1 MRDMRIGAMAA
12 EGTGDPPVP
21 GMDGPPG
28 LDEIVENVRRFEALG
43 LDTAWIANIEID
55 AVTASAVAGA
65 ATSRIEIATGV
76 TPTPMRH
83 PFALAQQA
91 ATAQASC
98 GGRFTLGIG
107 LCHQGMVENLM
118 GLSYARPARQM
129 KEYLEIVGPML
140 RGEPMNYQGEIYTTR
155 WRGLSHA
162 PPTEIIVA
170 AMGPIMLGH
179 AGRLA
184 RGTFVW
190 ATGPNTLADYVIP
203 TIKAAA
209 QDAGRPEPRV
219 AAGFPISVTDDATTG
234 HEAAARTFA
243 HYKDIPSY
251 RGMLD
256 REGRPGVEDLA
267 VTGDESAVATQLERI
282 RDTGVTDLVAFVY
295 DTDESSRA
303 RTEALLGELAGR
315 GRASSTAM

>member
-1 MRDMRIGAMAA
+1 MQGMKIGAMAA

-21 GMDGPPG
+21 GMSGPPG
-28 LDEIVENVRRFEALG
+28 LDEITENAQRFEALG

-55 AVTASAVAGA
+55 AVTASAVVGT

-91 ATAQASC
+91 ATAQAAC
-98 GGRFTLGIG
+98 DGRFTLGIG

-129 KEYLEIVGPML
+129 REYLEIAGPML
-140 RGEPMNYQGEIYTTR
+140 RGEGTNYEGEIYTTR

-190 ATGPNTLADYVIP
+190 ATGLNTLADYVVP
-203 TIKAAA
+203 TINAAA
-209 QDAGRPEPRV
+209 EAAGRPMPRV
-219 AAGFPISVTDDATTG
+219 AAGFPISVTDDAQAG
-234 HEAAARTFA
+234 YEAAARTFA

-256 REGRPGVEDLA
+256 REGKPGVEDLA
-267 VTGDESAVATQLERI
+267 ITGNEAAVAAQLERI
-282 RDTGVTDLVAFVY
+282 RDTGTTDFVAFIY
-295 DTDESSRA
+295 DTDDQSRA
-303 RTEALLGELAGR
+303 RTEALLGELSGD
-315 GRASSTAM
+315 S

>member
-1 MRDMRIGAMAA
+1 MRGMRIGAMAA

-21 GMDGPPG
+21 GMSGPPG
-28 LDEIVENVRRFEALG
+28 LDEIVENVQRFEALG

-55 AVTASAVAGA
+55 AVTASAVAGT

-91 ATAQASC
+91 ATAQAAC
-98 GGRFTLGIG
+98 GGRFTLGVG
-107 LCHQGMVENLM
+107 LCHRGMVENLM

-129 KEYLEIVGPML
+129 KEYLEITGPML
-140 RGEPMNYQGEIYTTR
+140 QGQAMSYQGDVYTTR

-162 PPTEIIVA
+162 PTTEIIVA

-190 ATGPNTLADYVIP
+190 ATGPNTLADYVVP
-203 TIKAAA
+203 TIGAAA
-209 QDAGRPEPRV
+209 NEAGRPEPRV
-219 AAGFPISVTDDATTG
+219 AAGFPISVTDNAEAG
-234 HEAAARTFA
+234 YEAAARTFA

-256 REGRPGVEDLA
+256 REGKPGVEDLA
-267 VTGDESAVATQLERI
+267 ITGDEAAVSAQLEVV
-282 RDTGVTDLVAFVY
+282 RDAGVTDLVAFVY
-295 DTDESSRA
+295 DTDERSRS
-303 RTEALLGELAGR
+303 RTEALLGALSGE
-315 GRASSTAM
+315 S

>member
-1 MRDMRIGAMAA
+1 MRGMRIGAMAA

-21 GMDGPPG
+21 GMSGPPS
-28 LDEIVENVRRFEALG
+28 LDEIVDNVQRFETLG

-55 AVTASAVAGA
+55 AVTASAVVGT

-91 ATAQASC
+91 VTAQAAC

-118 GLSYARPARQM
+118 GLSYSRPARQM
-129 KEYLEIVGPML
+129 KEYLEIAGPML
-140 RGEPMNYQGEIYTTR
+140 RGEGMNYEGEIYTTR

-190 ATGPNTLADYVIP
+190 ATGLNTLADYVVP
-203 TIKAAA
+203 TITAAA
-209 QDAGRPEPRV
+209 ETAGRPMPRV
-219 AAGFPISVTDDATTG
+219 AAGFPISVTDDAQAG
-234 HEAAARTFA
+234 YEAAARTFA

-256 REGRPGVEDLA
+256 REGKPGVEDLA
-267 VTGDESAVATQLERI
+267 ITGNEAAVATQLERI
-282 RDTGVTDLVAFVY
+282 RDTGTTDFVAFTY
-295 DTDESSRA
+295 DTDGQSRA
-303 RTEALLGELAGR
+303 RTEALLGELSGD
-315 GRASSTAM
+315 S

>member
-1 MRDMRIGAMAA
+1 MRIGAMAA

-21 GMDGPPG
+21 GMSGPPG
-28 LDEIVENVRRFEALG
+28 LNEITENAQRFEALG

-55 AVTASAVAGA
+55 AVTASAVVGT
-65 ATSRIEIATGV
+65 ATTRIEIATGV

-91 ATAQASC
+91 ATAQAAC

-129 KEYLEIVGPML
+129 REYLEIAGPML
-140 RGEPMNYQGEIYTTR
+140 FFFNDTATTEIYTTR

-190 ATGPNTLADYVIP
+190 ATGLNTLADYVVP
-203 TIKAAA
+203 TINAAA
-209 QDAGRPEPRV
+209 EAAGRPAPRV
-219 AAGFPISVTDDATTG
+219 AAGFPISVTDDAQAG
-234 HEAAARTFA
+234 YEAAARTFA

-256 REGRPGVEDLA
+256 REGKPGVEDLA
-267 VTGDESAVATQLERI
+267 ITGNEAAVAAQLERI
-282 RDTGVTDLVAFVY
+282 RDTGTTDFVAFIY
-295 DTDESSRA
+295 DTDDQSRA
-303 RTEALLGELAGR
+303 RTEALLGELSGN
-315 GRASSTAM
+315 S

>member
-1 MRDMRIGAMAA
+1 MRGMRIGAMAA

-21 GMDGPPG
+21 GMSGPPG
-28 LDEIVENVRRFEALG
+28 LDDIVENAQRFEALG

-55 AVTASAVAGA
+55 AVTASAVVGT
-65 ATSRIEIATGV
+65 ATNRIEIATGV

-91 ATAQASC
+91 ATAQAAC
-98 GGRFTLGIG
+98 DGRFTLGIG

-129 KEYLEIVGPML
+129 KEYLEIAGPML
-140 RGEPMNYQGEIYTTR
+140 RGEGTNYQGDIYTTR

-184 RGTFVW
+184 SGTFVW
-190 ATGPNTLADYVIP
+190 ATGPNTLADYVVP
-203 TIKAAA
+203 TISAAA
-209 QDAGRPEPRV
+209 EDAGRSQPRV
-219 AAGFPISVTDDATTG
+219 AAGFPISVVDDAQAG
-234 HEAAARTFA
+234 YEAAARIFA

-256 REGRPGVEDLA
+256 REGKPGVEDLA
-267 VTGDESAVATQLERI
+267 ITGDEAAVTVQLERI
-282 RDTGVTDLVAFVY
+282 RDAGVTDLVAFIY
-295 DTDESSRA
+295 DTDDQSRA
-303 RTEALLGELAGR
+303 RTEALLGELSGP
-315 GRASSTAM
+315 G